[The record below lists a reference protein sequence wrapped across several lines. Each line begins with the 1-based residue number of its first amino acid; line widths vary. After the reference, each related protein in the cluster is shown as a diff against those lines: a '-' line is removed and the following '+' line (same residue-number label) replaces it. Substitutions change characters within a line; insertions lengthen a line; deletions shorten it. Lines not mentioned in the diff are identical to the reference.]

1 MAPHWFQNETIM
13 EQNMHTITVKNIPDE
28 IYKKLKHSAESSHRS
43 INKEI
48 IACIERTVG
57 SQQVNPDLR
66 LANAR
71 TLRKKTVSHP
81 INDNEFIQA
90 KNTGRL

>member
-1 MAPHWFQNETIM
+1 
-13 EQNMHTITVKNIPDE
+13 MHTITVKNIPAE
-28 IYKKLKHSAESSHRS
+28 IYKKLKQHAESSHRS

-48 IACIERTVG
+48 IACIERSIG

-71 TLRKKTVSHP
+71 TLRIKTVSHP
-81 INDNEFIQA
+81 IKDNKLTQA
-90 KNTGRL
+90 KNAGRL